1 LALLFAAGLRAAV
14 ARRAAVADFR
24 VADFR
29 VADFR
34 AAGLRAADLRA
45 DALVAFG
52 LRDAAAR
59 FVFPGFLDF
68 VAFAMIDLPILWT
81 NLSDA
86 TPVLARSYYYS

>member
-1 LALLFAAGLRAAV
+1 
-14 ARRAAVADFR
+14 
-24 VADFR
+24 

-34 AAGLRAADLRA
+34 AAGLRAAGLRA

-59 FVFPGFLDF
+59 LVFPGFLDF

-86 TPVLARSYYYS
+86 TPVLTRSYYYS